1 MESSSRARGF
11 TLIEIVVSV
20 TLLLLLSGLFI
31 ANYNAFNSS
40 QTVRQTAATL
50 IRNLQ
55 AVRTKAAFGTKP
67 TDCDTLVG
75 YTVKFPDL
83 ATYTAQAVCQV
94 GEIPEVTT
102 YTLPTGVTFSP
113 TPGSITFYALGRGA
127 SANQTISI
135 VGNGVTS
142 KVSVFES
149 GVVSDFVPT
158 P

>member
-1 MESSSRARGF
+1 MKKTSSHGF
-11 TLIEIVVSV
+11 TLIEIMVSV
-20 TLLLLLSGLFI
+20 GVLLLLSGLFI
-31 ANYNAFNSS
+31 AGYNRFNDT
-40 QTVRQTAATL
+40 QKVQQAAATL

-67 TDCDTLVG
+67 TGCDTLVG

-127 SANQTISI
+127 SADQTITI
-135 VGNGVTS
+135 IGAGTTM
-142 KVSVFES
+142 KVSVFTS
-149 GVVSDFVPT
+149 GVVSDFVP
-158 P
+158 